1 MNFVLRISEPVP
13 QTHIFGKKFY
23 YSVKIFPHFFLQHFK
38 SYCFWIRD
46 LGSGI
51 CDPEWVKIRKRDPG

>member
-23 YSVKIFPHFFLQHFK
+23 YSVKIFPHFFFSISK
-38 SYCFWIRD
+38 VTVF
-46 LGSGI
+46 GSGI
-51 CDPEWVKIRKRDPG
+51 WDPVSVILNG